1 MNFIVSIVLY
11 IHFIL
16 PVLYYDMHNSVLNQ
30 PEEESEATEDDYKVG
45 NESPDKSDDDY
56 QSDYAADEGEYYDY
70 RAEDEDRKRTTKTTT
85 PTTKTTTEATGFI
98 SRNLVNLPIYIF
110 LLGSDNSTQTY
121 AGDYEDVDDH
131 IRTTKMKGRRLTYA
145 LKHLTLLDISEVN
158 CLYFLVRRCGGFQE
172 EDLLDLDIQVL
183 YHKCLVFK
191 KDLGRLML
199 YMSAQMGIF
208 SSLHRILSGL
218 VMETHS

>member
-1 MNFIVSIVLY
+1 
-11 IHFIL
+11 
-16 PVLYYDMHNSVLNQ
+16 MHYSVINQ

-85 PTTKTTTEATGFI
+85 PSTTPTTKTTTEAKGFI
-98 SRNLVNLPIYIF
+98 SRTLVNLPIYIF

-131 IRTTKMKGRRLTYA
+131 IRRTKNEGKEADICSQTFDTIGHIRSELFVFLGEKMWRFSRKGSLRPGYPGHVSQMFGFPKGFGKIDAVYERPDGNILFFTQDSFWISNGNSFIGQELTNY
-145 LKHLTLLDISEVN
+145 
-158 CLYFLVRRCGGFQE
+158 
-172 EDLLDLDIQVL
+172 
-183 YHKCLVFK
+183 
-191 KDLGRLML
+191 
-199 YMSAQMGIF
+199 
-208 SSLHRILSGL
+208 
-218 VMETHS
+218 